1 MPTFST
7 PTPIDLAI
15 DLPAGR
21 IEVIASEREDTIV
34 TIAPS
39 TPSKTADARAAQGA
53 EVTFADGRL
62 TVTGA
67 RPRPTWLGPTGSIDV
82 MVELP
87 ALSRVSA
94 DTSAGAVR
102 TTGPLG
108 ATRVKSG
115 LGSID
120 IDSSADLWIKAAHGN
135 ASIGEATGAVEVTT
149 DHGQVRIGAVDGD
162 VIARSSHGSITID
175 HVTGDVDVKLSYGDL
190 HAGRTEASVAA
201 STAYGAIHLREVSG
215 GSIQLD
221 SGFGEI
227 TVGVREGVPAWLD
240 LSSKSG
246 HVRNQLEAQ
255 AAPTANEPSVAVRAR
270 TGFGDITITRA
281 R

>member
-21 IEVIASEREDTIV
+21 VEIIASDRADTAV
-34 TIAPS
+34 TTVPS
-39 TPSKTADARAAQGA
+39 NASKAADARAAEDTQ
-53 EVTFADGRL
+53 VTFAGGRL

-67 RPRPTWLGPTGSIDV
+67 RPRLNWLGPTGSVDV
-82 MVELP
+82 TVELP
-87 ALSRVSA
+87 AHSRVTA
-94 DTSAGAVR
+94 DTGAGAVR
-102 TTGPLG
+102 TSGQLG

-115 LGSID
+115 LGSVD
-120 IDSSADLWIKAAHGN
+120 IESSADLWIKASHGN
-135 ASIGEATGAVEVTT
+135 ASVGEATGGAEVTT
-149 DHGQVRIGAVDGD
+149 DHGQVRMGIVRGD

-175 HVTGDVDVKLSYGDL
+175 HVTGDLDAKLSYGDL
-190 HAGRTEASVAA
+190 SVGRAEASTTAT
-201 STAYGAIHLREVSG
+201 TAYGEIHLREVSG

-227 TVGVREGVPAWLD
+227 NVGVREGVPAWLD

-255 AAPTANEPSVAVRAR
+255 AAPAADEPSVAVRAR
-270 TGFGDITITRA
+270 TAFGDITITRA

>member
-21 IEVIASEREDTIV
+21 VEIIASDRTDTV
-34 TIAPS
+34 VSAVPS
-39 TPSKTADARAAQGA
+39 NASKAADARAAEDTQ
-53 EVTFADGRL
+53 VTFADGRL

-67 RPRPTWLGPTGSIDV
+67 RPRLTWLGPTGSVDV
-82 MVELP
+82 TVELP
-87 ALSRVSA
+87 AHSRVTV
-94 DTSAGAVR
+94 DTGAGAAR
-102 TTGPLG
+102 TSGPLG

-115 LGSID
+115 LGSVD
-120 IDSSADLWIKAAHGN
+120 IESSTDLWIKASHGN
-135 ASIGEATGAVEVTT
+135 ASVGEATGSVEVTT
-149 DHGQVRIGAVDGD
+149 DHGQVRIGAVGGD
-162 VIARSSHGSITID
+162 VIARSSHGSIAID
-175 HVTGDVDVKLSYGDL
+175 QVTGDLDAKLSYGDL
-190 HAGRTEASVAA
+190 SVGRADASATA
-201 STAYGAIHLREVSG
+201 TTAYGAIHLHEVSG

-227 TVGVREGVPAWLD
+227 TVGVRRGVPAWLD

-255 AAPTANEPSVAVRAR
+255 AAPAADEPSVAVRAR
-270 TGFGDITITRA
+270 TAVGDITITRA